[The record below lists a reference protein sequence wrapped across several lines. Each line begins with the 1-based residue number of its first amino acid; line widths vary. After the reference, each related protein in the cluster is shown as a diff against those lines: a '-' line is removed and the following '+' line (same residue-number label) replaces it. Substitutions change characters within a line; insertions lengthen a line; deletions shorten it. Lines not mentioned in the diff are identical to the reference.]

1 MNLRKFSIF
10 WPLILCLVLLRPS
23 ALYAEVDENAL
34 WSLQF
39 RSVSI
44 SEALEKITQTTG
56 IKIITPKQLGD
67 QVITR
72 SYENKTIEHILKDM
86 FRDMNYALV
95 WSYGEKGIDSVRILA
110 LDKVGATGAKDS
122 PGAVVKERRPP
133 PRRPIIEREQE
144 DTESEPPSEQVQ
156 KEEDQRESEL
166 KEEEKES
173 IGSAE
178 ELDEEKPIPP
188 KKMPI
193 RSNEGVEEGKEESQ
207 SEAHP
212 GEDEESVPSS
222 QPGTES
228 SKGE

>member
-1 MNLRKFSIF
+1 MKSRKFSIF
-10 WPLILCLVLLRPS
+10 WPLILGLVLLTPS
-23 ALYAEVDENAL
+23 ALCAEVDENAR

-110 LDKVGATGAKDS
+110 LDKIGGTGAKDS
-122 PGAVVKERRPP
+122 EGAVVKGGLSP
-133 PRRPIIEREQE
+133 PRRSMMEREPE
-144 DTESEPPSEQVQ
+144 NTESEATSEQVQ
-156 KEEDQRESEL
+156 KEDDQRESEPE
-166 KEEEKES
+166 EEEKES
-173 IGSAE
+173 IGSSE
-178 ELDEEKPIPP
+178 ESDEEKPIPP
-188 KKMPI
+188 KKLPV
-193 RSNEGVEEGKEESQ
+193 RSDEGVEKEQEESQ
-207 SEAHP
+207 SE
-212 GEDEESVPSS
+212 GRQGGDEESVPSS
-222 QPGTES
+222 REGAES
-228 SKGE
+228 TKEE

>member
-1 MNLRKFSIF
+1 MNSRKFSIF
-10 WPLILCLVLLRPS
+10 WPLILCLVLLRPNT
-23 ALYAEVDENAL
+23 LCAEVDENAL

-110 LDKVGATGAKDS
+110 LDKVGGTGAKDS
-122 PGAVVKERRPP
+122 PGAAVKGGLPP
-133 PRRPIIEREQE
+133 PRRSLMEREPE
-144 DTESEPPSEQVQ
+144 DTEPEAPPEQEQ
-156 KEEDQRESEL
+156 KEEDQREFES

-173 IGSAE
+173 IGSSE
-178 ELDEEKPIPP
+178 ESDEEKPIPP
-188 KKMPI
+188 KRLPV
-193 RSNEGVEEGKEESQ
+193 RSNKGVEKGEEESE
-207 SEAHP
+207 SE
-212 GEDEESVPSS
+212 GRQGGDEESVPSS
-222 QPGTES
+222 QAGAES
-228 SKGE
+228 TKEE